1 MKKILFALLG
11 IGLWTACGGSDDP
24 SNPEPQIEAPRFVSS
39 TPANGATEIPD
50 GQLTVEL
57 LFDQNVTTPADR
69 QSKVTVS
76 EGATVKSVSSY
87 LKSVKIAL
95 EGLVKERHLYPL
107 SIPYPDRSPRPHLLA
122 LRPG

>member
-39 TPANGATEIPD
+39 TPANGATEVPD

-95 EGLVKERHLYPL
+95 EGLVKGKKYQLNVPKVWYWAPP
-107 SIPYPDRSPRPHLLA
+107 S
-122 LRPG
+122 